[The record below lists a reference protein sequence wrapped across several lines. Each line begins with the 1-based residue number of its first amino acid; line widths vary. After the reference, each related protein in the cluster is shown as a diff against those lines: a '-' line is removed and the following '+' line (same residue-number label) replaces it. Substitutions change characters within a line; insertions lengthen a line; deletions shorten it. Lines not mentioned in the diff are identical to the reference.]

1 MKILLDTHMLG
12 RKDTGNERYWQNL
25 SNELVRL
32 DKIRIVKYHSSIN
45 SGLYRIF
52 LGFQQIIKRHQPDLL
67 HVQNFAPW
75 KKTTPIVLTVHDLCF
90 KEQSKW
96 FGFKTR
102 LAFQFFFKRSLN
114 LADIIICVSKNTKK
128 QLLNYYSVSPAK
140 IRVVYEAAA
149 NSFYYI
155 SVRSRLKEELKQKF
169 QLDKPYFLVVG
180 NVEQRKQPELI
191 ISAFKKTLKQYSN
204 MQLVFVG
211 PNKLKLKAQKQ
222 IKFLNYVS
230 DTDLNLLY
238 NGATALIY
246 FSLCEG
252 FGLPIV
258 EAMACRTPIIC
269 SNIPVLREIATQ
281 SALYV
286 RNKNELSKAMENL
299 IKDKSLRYKYSKLVS
314 QRSSYFSWQ
323 KAAKQTL
330 AVYQNM
336 LESN

>member
-1 MKILLDTHMLG
+1 
-12 RKDTGNERYWQNL
+12 
-25 SNELVRL
+25 
-32 DKIRIVKYHSSIN
+32 
-45 SGLYRIF
+45 
-52 LGFQQIIKRHQPDLL
+52 LGFRELIRRYQPDLL

-75 KKTTPIVLTVHDLCF
+75 KKTIPIVLTVHDLCF
-90 KEQSKW
+90 KTEPKW
-96 FGFKTR
+96 FSFKTR
-102 LAFQFFFKRSLN
+102 LAFQFFFKHSLN

-169 QLDKPYFLVVG
+169 ELNKPYFLIVG

-204 MQLVFVG
+204 MELVFVG

-258 EAMACRTPIIC
+258 EAMACRAPIIC
-269 SNIPVLREIATQ
+269 SDIPVFREIAVQ
-281 SALYV
+281 SALFV
-286 RNKNELSKAMENL
+286 RSENELSKAMENL
-299 IKDKSLRYKYSKLVS
+299 IKDKSLRYEYSKLAY

-323 KAAKQTL
+323 KAAKQSL
-330 AVYQNM
+330 AVYQD
-336 LESN
+336 LV